1 MKRATLDYL
10 AASSTEEVLDALAD
24 GETSVLAGGQ
34 SLVLDI
40 TNRDAQPR
48 RVVDINRVAEF
59 DLLAQVDGTLRVAPL
74 VRHRTFESDAVGG
87 ALGDLLRTIVRH
99 IGHPPIR
106 ARGTMLGSL
115 AYAHPAAEWPV
126 VATVL
131 GAEFDLAGPDG
142 CRTVPAE
149 QFFTGPFTTVRRP
162 EELLVEVRLPTLPAG
177 TGGGFAE
184 HRLPYGKYAELA
196 AMAAVTVTNGL
207 VSAAAIGLVNA
218 GPCPVRARAAE
229 KALLGAEFCDAAITA
244 AAEAAA
250 NIDANLRGHPAADRP
265 RRRRA
270 VQVLTRRALTQAR
283 ERM

>member
-1 MKRATLDYL
+1 MKSAALEYIAARTSGEAL
-10 AASSTEEVLDALAD
+10 AALAE
-24 GETSVLAGGQ
+24 GNTRVLAGGQ
-34 SLVLDI
+34 SLVLDM
-40 TNRDAQPR
+40 TNGEANPR

-59 DLLAQVDGTLRVAPL
+59 DVLAEVEGVLHVAPL

-87 ALGDLLRTIVRH
+87 ALGHLLRTVVCH

-131 GAEFDLAGPDG
+131 GAQLDLAGPDG
-142 CRTVPAE
+142 CRTVMAE
-149 QFFTGPFTTVRRP
+149 NFFLGPFTTVRRP
-162 EELLVEVRLPTLPAG
+162 EELLVEVRLPTLPAS
-177 TGGGFAE
+177 TGAGFAE
-184 HRLPYGKYAELA
+184 HRPRYAKFAEVA
-196 AMAAVTVTNGL
+196 AMAAVTVTDGR

-229 KALLGAEFCDAAITA
+229 NALIGAAFSDAAITL

-250 NIDANLRGHPAADRP
+250 DLDADLSDHPEPNRGQQRN
-265 RRRRA
+265 A
-270 VQVLTRRALTQAR
+270 VKVLTRRALTQAR
-283 ERM
+283 EGM